1 MVCHGKLT
9 NALTIDILLLE
20 VEAPYSRQG
29 FVMSKSSNYDGWDR
43 MATDFFLRME
53 NEELWEQVE
62 QLEEEENESKLGNS
76 NIPKCVLLES
86 FKYSKY
92 LQSSAFLGLKKDKG
106 NLVKGLF

>member
-62 QLEEEENESKLGNS
+62 QLEEDADEAEKLGY
-76 NIPKCVLLES
+76 LL
-86 FKYSKY
+86 
-92 LQSSAFLGLKKDKG
+92 
-106 NLVKGLF
+106 